1 MIRILSLLEHEVH
14 HAALAFMIVVNG
26 LRLVWMARFR
36 SRRER
41 SLAIGRAGA
50 GVVYSLAHIVRPRTV
65 ESARKKPGFYIQFL
79 LFHAGVAA
87 AILLT
92 FLIPYAPGWMARPW
106 IAWPFRAVLAAA
118 FLAGLLRLVRR
129 LTDPAIRLI
138 STADDYFSL
147 CLVIVFFGSGFLA
160 LLPGFLRSDA
170 FLLAF
175 FGVTVVFLVYEPF
188 SKIIHYLY
196 YPFTHFFLGRT
207 LGRRGVYPPRPDTRD
222 EVPEAAGRR

>member
-1 MIRILSLLEHEVH
+1 MSRILSLLEHEVH
-14 HAALAFMIVVNG
+14 HAALGFMILVNG

-41 SLAIGRAGA
+41 SRAIGREGA
-50 GVVYSLAHIVRPRTV
+50 GIVYSLAHVVRPRSV
-65 ESARKKPGFYIQFL
+65 ESARRNPGFYVQFI

-92 FLIPYAPGWMARPW
+92 FLIPYAPGWMGRPW

-118 FLAGLLRLVRR
+118 FLTGLMRFVRR

-147 CLVIVFFGSGFLA
+147 GLVIVFFGSGFLA

-196 YPFTHFFLGRT
+196 YPFTHFFLGRS
-207 LGRRGVYPPRPDTRD
+207 LGRRGVYPVRPDVRG
-222 EVPEAAGRR
+222 EFPEPGRR

>member
-1 MIRILSLLEHEVH
+1 M
-14 HAALAFMIVVNG
+14 
-26 LRLVWMARFR
+26 
-36 SRRER
+36 
-41 SLAIGRAGA
+41 
-50 GVVYSLAHIVRPRTV
+50 
-65 ESARKKPGFYIQFL
+65 ESARRNPGFYVQFI

-92 FLIPYAPGWMARPW
+92 FLIPYAPGWMGRPW

-118 FLAGLLRLVRR
+118 FLTGLMRFVRR

-147 CLVIVFFGSGFLA
+147 GLVIVFFGSGFLA

-196 YPFTHFFLGRT
+196 YPFTHFFLGRS
-207 LGRRGVYPPRPDTRD
+207 LGRRGVYPVRPDVRG
-222 EVPEAAGRR
+222 EFPEPGRR